1 MNSVKIKIFRSIG
14 LAAILTGGILLTACG
29 PESETPNTTPPSQE
43 TPAKT
48 DLEKRAEEYENFI
61 LDLSNA
67 TSLTVEEGNQKV
79 ELQENKLKLTQGSAS
94 RYVETAEG
102 ESFEYVFDGG
112 GYTKNPYSGDMTAA
126 SYQASLLLTVDV
138 GGWTEVD
145 AQGKLT
151 KTGYSAEFNKDAKTL
166 SFTSPEHTI
175 TIYDVG
181 QTQVTLPEV
190 TDPVE
195 EFKITAEN
203 IGQVKSAVAQHI
215 DKLNSAMATPV
226 TTENLIS
233 VYLKKSENGKFI
245 DTIGAIYTA
254 KQNKSGSTIFYWNE
268 LTIPTQEDLT
278 YERFYKNEVS
288 TNYRMSATT
297 LNRIYMFSCY
307 DENDYSEMTDT
318 LKSQTFKDDYTNCQW
333 SGWTYTQGMS
343 SDAHVIACYS
353 NGRIEERTLRIKKDN
368 SNMSVTL
375 AVDKNF
381 KGKEESDST
390 YKIYESKTLQV
401 ESTDK
406 QFLVVEQTK
415 TA

>member
-1 MNSVKIKIFRSIG
+1 MNSVTIKIFRSIG

-29 PESETPNTTPPSQE
+29 PESETPNITPPPSQE

-79 ELQENKLKLTQGSAS
+79 ELQENKLKLTQGSAP
-94 RYVETAEG
+94 RYVETVEG

-112 GYTKNPYSGDMTAA
+112 GYTKNLYTGDMTAA

-138 GGWTEVD
+138 DGWTEVD

-190 TDPVE
+190 KDPVQ
-195 EFKITAEN
+195 EFRITEEN
-203 IGQVKSAVAQHI
+203 IEQIKQAFTPHIEKLDYRISITHQDIKSI
-215 DKLNSAMATPV
+215 YLTKLESST
-226 TTENLIS
+226 
-233 VYLKKSENGKFI
+233 KI
-245 DTIGAIYTA
+245 DTIGFIFTA
-254 KQNKSGSTIFYWNE
+254 KPKIGGNTFFYWYE
-268 LTIPTQEDLT
+268 ITLPTPKELT
-278 YERFYKNEVS
+278 YEKFFKGQIDS
-288 TNYRMSATT
+288 NYDVFD
-297 LNRIYMFSCY
+297 LKINRLYSFSCM
-307 DENDYSEMTDT
+307 DETNFTEMTDT
-318 LKSQTFKDDYTNCQW
+318 LKSQTFKEDYTDCQW
-333 SGWTYTQGMS
+333 SGWKYTQGPDG
-343 SDAHVIACYS
+343 DAHTIAIFS
-353 NGRIEERTLRIKKDN
+353 NGKIKEYNCFIYKDN
-368 SNMSVTL
+368 SNQNV
-375 AVDKNF
+375 AVAVEKHF
-381 KGKEESDST
+381 KDKEESEST
-390 YKIYESKTLQV
+390 YQTLDSKTLQV
-401 ESTDK
+401 ESAEK
-406 QFLVVEQTK
+406 QFLVVEQMQ